1 MHSHR
6 QDWRSTR
13 TKAYPNA
20 ITNTKIRSSDT
31 TNSTN
36 VCEI

>member
-1 MHSHR
+1 MESHR
-6 QDWRSTR
+6 EDWRSTR
-13 TKAYPNA
+13 TKAYSNA

-31 TNSTN
+31 TNSRN

>member
-1 MHSHR
+1 MEIHGR
-6 QDWRSTR
+6 DWRSTR

-20 ITNTKIRSSDT
+20 ITNTKIRFSDT